1 MDQNTPQNI
10 QNTESTPDM
19 KTLTCKV
26 GKIIFHNEKNK
37 YTVMSVTRDDGRHF
51 RLLGNIDSV
60 KENDTLK
67 AVGSWI
73 KDEKYGWQFK
83 AESIEILSAETE
95 RDDGEYIECKIC
107 EVRVL
112 KAETGFASANA
123 ECSDNSTVKLSGRL
137 ANIVV
142 GSMIKVYG
150 KWTHDERFGDEF
162 HISKWEY
169 QKEANSPILQKKSF
183 HNLIRQVLLF
193 PIRLQL

>member
-10 QNTESTPDM
+10 QNTESAPDM

-26 GKIIFHNEKNK
+26 GKIIFHTEKNK
-37 YTVMSVTRDDGRHF
+37 YTVMSFTRDDGRHF

-123 ECSDNSTVKLSGRL
+123 ECSDNSTVKLS
-137 ANIVV
+137 
-142 GSMIKVYG
+142 
-150 KWTHDERFGDEF
+150 
-162 HISKWEY
+162 
-169 QKEANSPILQKKSF
+169 
-183 HNLIRQVLLF
+183 
-193 PIRLQL
+193 